1 MFSFLPHWAVDQH
14 GLVVGV
20 GVGPDQVEEE
30 ERALTSF
37 SSSSKHCL
45 KWELL
50 VFNLKPL
57 PMYLWDLATRQP
69 SSLVYTD
76 SGSSLGSG

>member
-1 MFSFLPHWAVDQH
+1 MGAGW
-14 GLVVGV
+14 GRKE
-20 GVGPDQVEEE
+20 EEE

-37 SSSSKHCL
+37 SSSSKHRL

-57 PMYLWDLATRQP
+57 PTYLWDEVTRQP
-69 SSLVYTD
+69 SSPCLH
-76 SGSSLGSG
+76 